1 MLREQLRSA
10 GVNVDD
16 RTKMWN
22 ADDGRKGMIGA
33 AQPITGGGGISDD
46 ELNRMLADREE
57 ARRVKDYGK
66 ADEVRAPQSSETK
79 PPSLGTIPSLCANR
93 CLCARGRFA
102 TS

>member
-1 MLREQLRSA
+1 
-10 GVNVDD
+10 
-16 RTKMWN
+16 MWN

-66 ADEVRAPQSSETK
+66 ADEVRAPQPQSR
-79 PPSLGTIPSLCANR
+79 PLGTCAKSVR
-93 CLCARGRFA
+93 
-102 TS
+102 

>member
-1 MLREQLRSA
+1 
-10 GVNVDD
+10 
-16 RTKMWN
+16 MWN

-66 ADEVRAPQSSETK
+66 ADEVRVPQPQSCLSAH
-79 PPSLGTIPSLCANR
+79 PSLCANR
-93 CLCARGRFA
+93 CLCARGRSA

>member
-66 ADEVRAPQSSETK
+66 ADEVRAPQSKRSL
-79 PPSLGTIPSLCANR
+79 SLGTIPSLCANR
-93 CLCARGRFA
+93 CLCARGRSA